1 VRNTAKAIKT
11 EGTKDGFWAMLD
23 LKNDFVNEWYG
34 FSSRLIA
41 AKKNSSEETTSKM
54 DLGNLKDRLP
64 FWSRQQAKLG
74 IRDIVWI
81 SQSSKLVNRL
91 SIQGVS
97 RPDDG
102 SIKTEALGK
111 YTTATW
117 KDLHVR
123 SLNKWAV
130 EASTPV
136 LNENDE
142 TVDNIYMLIHYVFQ

>member
-1 VRNTAKAIKT
+1 
-11 EGTKDGFWAMLD
+11 MLD

-54 DLGNLKDRLP
+54 ELGNLKDRLP
-64 FWSRQQAKLG
+64 FWSRQQAKLE

-81 SQSSKLVNRL
+81 SQSSKLVNGL
-91 SIQGVS
+91 SVQGVGK
-97 RPDDG
+97 PDDG
-102 SIKTEALGK
+102 SIKAEALGK
-111 YTTATW
+111 CTTATW

-123 SLNKWAV
+123 SLDKWAV
-130 EASTPV
+130 EASTSV
-136 LNENDE
+136 LDENDE